1 MEGCTEP
8 QEHSPFIIVQVNSFD
23 MMTQG
28 THHVMANG
36 ELVVK
41 ELPRCEKASCKIA
54 LFPKPGTEAT
64 YIYTLI
70 HFIYKTK
77 IMIWVTWTHSLRS
90 PDLMYTN

>member
-54 LFPKPGTEAT
+54 LFPKPGIAMMRH

-70 HFIYKTK
+70 HNE
-77 IMIWVTWTHSLRS
+77 LG
-90 PDLMYTN
+90 